1 MRTRLCSAALAA
13 ALLFSVSA
21 LIAPP
26 PALAVDETV
35 VSTLEEARTIDPAIK
50 KLTLRMGGL
59 ELLATLIE
67 RAPGIEDLHFSNPS
81 NQVPTAAFPM
91 LAKLPKL
98 RTLRLTGDMFLYD
111 EEFAAIGRLSQ
122 LTKLTMS
129 LA

>member
-1 MRTRLCSAALAA
+1 MRTRLFSAALGA

-21 LIAPP
+21 LVAPP
-26 PALAVDETV
+26 SAQAVDETV

-50 KLTLRMGGL
+50 KLTLRMGDL
-59 ELLATLIE
+59 ELLEALIE

-81 NQVPTAAFPM
+81 NQVPPAAFPV
-91 LAKLPKL
+91 LAKLTKL

-111 EEFAAIGRLSQ
+111 EEFAAIGRLTQ